1 MKNFLVPMVG
11 MLLLC
16 SVQMAVACDKW
27 GNPKDSNGNPCMD
40 TNGGNVSTP
49 NNSAEVSARIR
60 TQLNLRYPGSALGLA
75 KTTPD
80 GTDIVAAGTV
90 LVLQKDNL
98 VMNKVYLDAT
108 TNPSFPMENAYAN
121 GVITQVGL
129 LGALINIGSF
139 FQVLGAAIGA
149 PPPPS
154 SNRTFVRGEKFWVT
168 KVSIPKEADGIVF
181 DLMSDPFDD
190 VRYHATLR
198 FSFAKGDLSGVDRAV
213 MQIAD
218 VIVPEAVS
226 TDAATADSNNLASP
240 QETSMPEVP
249 PPPQPTDSSPKT
261 IARGQTKD
269 EVVLIFG
276 QPSKIARL
284 GAKEVYYYPDM
295 KVTFVKNKVTNIQ

>member
-1 MKNFLVPMVG
+1 MKKFLIAVAG
-11 MLLLC
+11 MLLLGC
-16 SVQMAVACDKW
+16 VQMAVADQ
-27 GNPKDSNGNPCMD
+27 NASD
-40 TNGGNVSTP
+40 VSIP

-60 TQLNLRYPGSALGLA
+60 TQLNLRYPGSALVLA

-98 VMNKVYLDAT
+98 VMNKVYLGAT
-108 TNPSFPMENAYAN
+108 TSPSFPMENAYAN

-129 LGALINIGSF
+129 LGALTNIGSF

-154 SNRTFVRGEKFWVT
+154 SNRPFVRGEKFWVT

-190 VRYHATLR
+190 VRYHATLKV
-198 FSFAKGDLSGVDRAV
+198 SFAKGDLSGVDRAV

-218 VIVPEAVS
+218 VIVPDVP
-226 TDAATADSNNLASP
+226 TDAATADSNSLASP

-261 IARGQTKD
+261 IALGQTKD